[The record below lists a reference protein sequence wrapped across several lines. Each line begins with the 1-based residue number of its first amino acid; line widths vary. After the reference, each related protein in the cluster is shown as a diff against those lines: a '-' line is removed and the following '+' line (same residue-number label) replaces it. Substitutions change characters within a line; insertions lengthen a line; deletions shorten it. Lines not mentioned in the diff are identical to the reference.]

1 MAQMDVGGS
10 PVTDRQVGFT
20 QLAVRTI
27 VVHTVTYFVVGLLA
41 LWLLDYTELFARPDM
56 AGIMR
61 PTTDPL
67 VMAGPLFQPLRGF
80 VFALAVYPLREVVFG
95 RPRGWLVLWG
105 LFVALGIVS
114 TFGPAPGSI
123 EGLIYTVIS
132 VPHQLR
138 GLVEVV
144 LQAALLAFG
153 VVYWV
158 NHPEKRWLHRLMWV
172 AFVAVIALPLAGL
185 LVGSR

>member
-1 MAQMDVGGS
+1 MSDPQPPFS
-10 PVTDRQVGFT
+10 
-20 QLAVRTI
+20 QLAIKMI
-27 VVHTVTYFVVGLLA
+27 VVHTVSYFVVGLLA
-41 LWLLDYTELFARPDM
+41 FWLLDYAEFYTRPDL
-56 AGIMR
+56 AGLMR
-61 PTTDPL
+61 STTDPL
-67 VMAGPLFQPLRGF
+67 IMAGPLFQPLRGL
-80 VFALAVYPLREVVFG
+80 VFALAVYPLREIVFG

-123 EGLIYTVIS
+123 EGLIYTVIL

-158 NHPEKRWLHRLMWV
+158 HHPEKRWLHRLMMA
-172 AFVAVIALPLAGL
+172 AFVVVIVLPLAGL

>member
-1 MAQMDVGGS
+1 M
-10 PVTDRQVGFT
+10 
-20 QLAVRTI
+20 
-27 VVHTVTYFVVGLLA
+27 VHTVTYFVVGILA
-41 LWLLDYTELFARPDM
+41 FWLLDYAEFFARPDM

-61 PTTDPL
+61 PTTHPL

-80 VFALAVYPLREVVFG
+80 VFALAVYPLREIVFA

-105 LFVALGIVS
+105 LFVALGVVS

-144 LQAALLAFG
+144 VQTFLLAFG
-153 VVYWV
+153 VVYLV
-158 NHPEKRWLHRLMWV
+158 NHPEKRWLNRLMMAAFAV
-172 AFVAVIALPLAGL
+172 AMLLPLAGL
-185 LVGSR
+185 LAGSPGD